1 MQKSK
6 WSTGNSFS
14 NVGKVLSSTLL
25 FFLPLFLRAKE
36 GKRQITL
43 LCFAC
48 INSWNCWGGMTRV
61 IYTLALLLMFRFLSW
76 QNSILKIASPG
87 SKVLSVPA
95 FSSSWRSLWFHRF
108 TLWTW
113 TCFLSSAQAHT
124 PSEVAP
130 AASRSPV
137 ASRSLLWRRFDGG
150 GEATYFDV
158 GLWRGALTR
167 VWRRWRSN
175 PLRVWAW
182 VKQQICFT
190 SKAIVRMKRLIFIT
204 NATNPET
211 SSASSSSSVS
221 LSLQANQ

>member
-1 MQKSK
+1 MNQLQWSRIKKKWSYVKVSVVESLVVDLRLREILLQPLGQVQKSK

-61 IYTLALLLMFRFLSW
+61 IYALALLLMFRFLSW

-150 GEATYFDV
+150 GEATLAKSNL
-158 GLWRGALTR
+158 LWRRSLTR
-167 VWRRWRSN
+167 GFDAGLTEVT
-175 PLRVWAW
+175 
-182 VKQQICFT
+182 K
-190 SKAIVRMKRLIFIT
+190 
-204 NATNPET
+204 
-211 SSASSSSSVS
+211 
-221 LSLQANQ
+221 